1 MKMTKDK
8 LFALSPCRD
17 GLLFAKSCDFDFSKI
32 WNTCERGDW
41 LIWLLQNTG
50 QMTKLQAVQT
60 ATDFALHVLAKF
72 EEKYPNDKRPRLAIE
87 AAQEWISNPTT
98 GAARAADAAD
108 AAYAAAHAADVADA
122 ARAAYAAAHVAAD
135 AARAADA
142 AHAAYAAERK
152 WQADKIRAIIPCPFE
167 N

>member
-17 GLLFAKSCDFDFSKI
+17 GLLFAKSCDFDFSKV

-50 QMTKLQAVQT
+50 QMTKAQAVQI
-60 ATDFALHVLAKF
+60 AIDCALHVLPKF
-72 EEKYPNDKRPRLAIE
+72 EAKYPNDKRPRLAIE
-87 AAQEWISNPTT
+87 AAQGWIKNPTT
-98 GAARAADAAD
+98 GAAH
-108 AAYAAAHAADVADA
+108 AAYAAAHAADAAHAAHAADA
-122 ARAAYAAAHVAAD
+122 ADAAAYAA
-135 AARAADA
+135 
-142 AHAAYAAERK
+142 HATYAAERK